1 MLRSLVGSEMCIRDR
16 RGGERVTKEDYE
28 KNREVK
34 NAKNKSMGDDQHKI
48 ENSNEILLQ
57 KKIADLEKALCDK
70 EKQNTTLEENF
81 QNKLKENKDFQLKLE
96 KANDLNEELLKKID
110 QKELTIETLEK
121 QMESK
126 IGHIKSSFK
135 KKIKELREAHKDQLN
150 SKGAVI
156 AKLSQKLAEKEKTVK
171 ERKFKSLKNLHHKN
185 PLDDKKETN
194 REITRFKKQSSIQ
207 VCELHDN
214 ARLNSLETAVHLL
227 KKQLCTQN
235 NELDQLRK
243 VCFAMKNA
251 GKSKLILF

>member
-1 MLRSLVGSEMCIRDR
+1 MDVKAGALVVQFM

-28 KNREVK
+28 KNRKVK
-34 NAKNKSMGDDQHKI
+34 NAKNKSNKSIGDNQHKV

-57 KKIADLEKALCDK
+57 KKISDLEKALRDK

-81 QNKLKENKDFQLKLE
+81 KNKLKENKDFQLELE
-96 KANDLNEELLKKID
+96 KANDLNEKLLEKID
-110 QKELTIETLEK
+110 QKNLKIETLEK
-121 QMESK
+121 LMESK
-126 IGHIKSSFK
+126 MRHTKSSFK

-150 SKGAVI
+150 SKNVAI
-156 AKLSQKLAEKEKTVK
+156 AKLSQKLADKEQTSVK
-171 ERKFKSLKNLHHKN
+171 DKKVKSLHHKT
-185 PLDDKKETN
+185 PLDGKKETD
-194 REITRFKKQSSIQ
+194 RRIARFKNQSSVP

-214 ARLNSLETAVHLL
+214 SRLNSLETAVHLL